1 MNTHIQRSW
10 RFFLEHAG
18 YCTPPGRAACA
29 LGLARA
35 EARAESAGFTFEWE
49 WDDDADLSWMDDRDL
64 YYRDDEGKRHPRE
77 HEILGCIARGPDGE
91 VLASLWGIVDADTG
105 YRRVVEA
112 ELASEALSGYVA
124 PVAGCP

>member
-1 MNTHIQRSW
+1 
-10 RFFLEHAG
+10 
-18 YCTPPGRAACA
+18 
-29 LGLARA
+29 
-35 EARAESAGFTFEWE
+35 
-49 WDDDADLSWMDDRDL
+49 MDDRDL

-91 VLASLWGIVDADTG
+91 VLASLWGIVDADIG